1 MSRWYLRAGRE
12 RDNRFAL
19 LEGDGV
25 TWTALRGG
33 ATIFDTKA
41 EATIVQAEIVAELG
55 IPVACI
61 SDCPR
66 PAK

>member
-25 TWTALRGG
+25 TWTALRDI
-33 ATIFDTKA
+33 ATSFDTKA
-41 EATIVQAEIVAELG
+41 EATIFQAEIVAELG
-55 IPVACI
+55 IPVACV
-61 SDCPR
+61 SEAVTPR
-66 PAK
+66 